1 MRIELTFADF
11 LFFCGFALLTTVLCL
26 ATWGAKSLREAVG
39 RFTVWRLV
47 YVALGAAAAAWTT
60 RYWGRALPDPYVAGQ
75 HALLLFS
82 SICCIAYVETL
93 SHEFGH
99 LVAGLIYKM
108 PLAQIRLCSPHREM
122 ELIAPRWKFAIG
134 LLPGGG
140 RVDFYAYPL
149 ERTKRI
155 VMYIGGIA
163 SSMVTALLICAF
175 LPAAL
180 NWARV
185 EVLLY
190 ATFAAVFNSAVTL
203 SGERWSDG
211 QAIRA
216 LRAYD
221 KGHRQRLL
229 ASVSFPD
236 EV

>member
-11 LFFCGFALLTTVLCL
+11 LFFCGFALLSIVLCL
-26 ATWGAKSLREAVG
+26 ATWGAKSLRETVR
-39 RFTVWRLV
+39 RFTVRHLV
-47 YVALGAAAAAWTT
+47 YVAVGAAAAAWTT
-60 RYWGRALPDPYVAGQ
+60 RYWSGEFPDPYVAGQ
-75 HALLLFS
+75 HAVLLFS

-108 PLAQIRLCSPHREM
+108 PLAQIRLCSPHKEM
-122 ELIAPRWKFAIG
+122 ELIAPKWKFAIG

-140 RVDFYAYPL
+140 RIDFYAYPL

-155 VMYIGGIA
+155 VMYAGGIV

-185 EVLLY
+185 EILLY

-203 SGERWSDG
+203 GGERWPDG

-221 KGHRQRLL
+221 KGRRQRLL
-229 ASVSFPD
+229 ASARFPD
-236 EV
+236 DV